1 MPGADA
7 AFAHRDT
14 DADWREIGASDPY
27 WGVMS
32 QPRFQKANLTPDAVE
47 DFYSSG
53 RDEIEAIAT
62 SLGWLTGKA
71 PSGRALDFG
80 CGVGR
85 LAEAMTRFADEVVG
99 YDVSSGML
107 EQARARGGKVT
118 YVSELPEGPFNWINS
133 HIVFQHIPPARGLA
147 LLRQL
152 MDRLVVDGLISLH
165 VTVWR
170 DPKLEDRSAKGADGI
185 LLALRRW
192 RKALSLPAGHIHM
205 FDYDLSAVIRIL
217 NEADIEDM
225 RLISTNHA
233 GHHGVTIFG
242 RRKAPQAL
250 PKDSCHG

>member
-1 MPGADA
+1 MPGAEL
-7 AFAHRDT
+7 AFARRDT

-27 WGVMS
+27 WGVIS
-32 QPRFQKANLTPDAVE
+32 HPRFQRDNLTPEAVE
-47 DFYSSG
+47 DFYRSG
-53 RDEIEAIAT
+53 RDEIETIAT
-62 SLGWLTGKA
+62 GLGWLTGRV

-85 LAEAMTRFADEVVG
+85 LTEAMTRFAGEVVG
-99 YDVSSGML
+99 YDVSPGML
-107 EQARARGGKVT
+107 ELARARGGKVI
-118 YVSELPEGPFNWINS
+118 YVNALPDGPFDWINS
-133 HIVFQHIPPARGLA
+133 HIVFQHIPQGRGLA

-152 MDRLVVDGLISLH
+152 MDRLAVEGLVSLH

-170 DPKLEDRSAKGADGI
+170 EPDLEHRSAKGVEGM

-233 GHHGVTIFG
+233 GHHGVTILG
-242 RRKAPQAL
+242 RRNAPKSPA
-250 PKDSCHG
+250 